1 MSIDSI
7 TSFAGSINT
16 KKAYKKFCKGLYQ
29 VGVTSEMISEKE
41 KEIFDIFK
49 SQDIATTSWIDN
61 SAIENQSQ
69 SLVVSGFFLV

>member
-29 VGVTSEMISEKE
+29 VRVTSEMISEKE

-49 SQDIATTSWIDN
+49 SQDIATTSGIDN